1 MTIMFEFDI
10 SLRGVVEPAWRR
22 IRISQNASFMD
33 LHIAIQDACGWQ
45 NYHLFRFEDNEGLAI
60 ATIPDPDWADPDPD
74 SEEVLIR
81 SCFPASLRC
90 TYLYDFGDGWT
101 HDIVFCQVVEE
112 EGKSFRKLVAGAQPF
127 PLEDSGGVW
136 GWERCLRIA
145 AHGPRD
151 DEEREIADWL
161 GGWSPESFNLPAARR
176 AFDV

>member
-90 TYLYDFGDGWT
+90 TYLYDFGD
-101 HDIVFCQVVEE
+101 
-112 EGKSFRKLVAGAQPF
+112 
-127 PLEDSGGVW
+127 
-136 GWERCLRIA
+136 
-145 AHGPRD
+145 
-151 DEEREIADWL
+151 
-161 GGWSPESFNLPAARR
+161 
-176 AFDV
+176 

>member
-1 MTIMFEFDI
+1 MDVECSASGRQVEALRRPTAEPIGDL
-10 SLRGVVEPAWRR
+10 SL
-22 IRISQNASFMD
+22 
-33 LHIAIQDACGWQ
+33 
-45 NYHLFRFEDNEGLAI
+45 
-60 ATIPDPDWADPDPD
+60 
-74 SEEVLIR
+74 LIVA
-81 SCFPASLRC
+81 CFPAPLRC